1 MTLTRP
7 HSQNIE
13 LILLVRRLRKKRKRT
28 MYIREL
34 FDKRPQLGDYHQLVQ
49 ELRQVDPEY
58 HFKYFRMTKAKF
70 DHLLSLVYERILQAP
85 NHRRPIRPAER
96 LAVTLRFLAT
106 GASMQDIAMSYCMHA
121 TTVAGILKETLA
133 AIWDCLSP
141 LVLKPPAAAD
151 WVKIRRA
158 YSSKWNFPN
167 VVGSIDGKHFAIQCP
182 DNSGSD
188 YFNYKGFYSIVLLA
202 VADADYRFTL
212 VEVGAQGRTSDG
224 AFFNDSSIREVF
236 EHGSLELPTAVNG
249 WPVFMVG
256 DAAFPLRT
264 YLMCPY
270 PGRQLDERKI
280 IFNYR
285 LSRARRCVE
294 NAFGILV
301 SRWRAFLG
309 TVTGQPE
316 LLTDMV
322 KAAVC
327 LHNFLMVDSAYC
339 PAGYGD
345 TVCGE
350 EIQDGYWRHAITPVG
365 ATAVSSSNRSSP
377 TAMSLRDDIS
387 NYFLSAAGSVPW
399 QVKVIR
405 RN

>member
-1 MTLTRP
+1 MAHAHSRFVTECARAVRVCARFFSLCALFDCIYGMTLTRP
-7 HSQNIE
+7 HSQNIA

-70 DHLLSLVYERILQAP
+70 DHLLSLVYERILHAP

-121 TTVAGILKETLA
+121 TAVAGILKETLP

-249 WPVFMVG
+249 WPVFMAG
-256 DAAFPLRT
+256 QMLAQAASSIVPSWL
-264 YLMCPY
+264 
-270 PGRQLDERKI
+270 G
-280 IFNYR
+280 
-285 LSRARRCVE
+285 
-294 NAFGILV
+294 
-301 SRWRAFLG
+301 FLEG
-309 TVTGQPE
+309 MMP
-316 LLTDMV
+316 
-322 KAAVC
+322 
-327 LHNFLMVDSAYC
+327 
-339 PAGYGD
+339 
-345 TVCGE
+345 
-350 EIQDGYWRHAITPVG
+350 
-365 ATAVSSSNRSSP
+365 
-377 TAMSLRDDIS
+377 
-387 NYFLSAAGSVPW
+387 
-399 QVKVIR
+399 
-405 RN
+405 

>member
-1 MTLTRP
+1 
-7 HSQNIE
+7 
-13 LILLVRRLRKKRKRT
+13 

-58 HFKYFRMTKAKF
+58 HFKYFR
-70 DHLLSLVYERILQAP
+70 
-85 NHRRPIRPAER
+85 
-96 LAVTLRFLAT
+96 FLAT

-121 TTVAGILKETLA
+121 TTVAGILKETLP

-141 LVLKPPAAAD
+141 LVLKPTTTAHWD
-151 WVKIRRA
+151 KIRKG
-158 YSSKWNFPN
+158 YSLKWNFPN

-182 DNSGSD
+182 DMSGSD
-188 YFNYKGFYSIVLLA
+188 YYNYKGFYSIVLLA
-202 VADADYRFTL
+202 VVDADYRFTL
-212 VEVGAQGRTSDG
+212 VEVGAQGRISDG
-224 AFFNDSSIREVF
+224 AFFNESSIRDVF
-236 EHGSLELPTAVNG
+236 ERGGVELPTTAVNG

-264 YLMCPY
+264 YLMRPY
-270 PGRQLDERKI
+270 PGRQLDDRKR

-309 TVTGQPE
+309 TATGQPE

-322 KAAVC
+322 NAAVC
-327 LHNFLMVDSAYC
+327 LHNFLMVDSVYC

-345 TVCGE
+345 AVCGG
-350 EIQDGYWRHAITPVG
+350 EIQDGYWRQSITPVG
-365 ATAVSSSNRSSP
+365 AIAVSSSNRSAP
-377 TAMSLRDDIS
+377 AAMALRDEIS

-399 QVKVIR
+399 QVNVIR
-405 RN
+405 RT